1 MTSGFA
7 KHAAKVS
14 RLPLETCQTM
24 NGMWG
29 YKVIDNNYKT
39 AADIIRLLINTSG
52 KGANLLMNIGPQ
64 PNGELPAVALDRLKE
79 LGEWTSAYGETIYG
93 TEAGDIKPQKW
104 GVSTQKDDKL
114 YLHITALDQIEKDEN
129 GQRVLHLPL
138 KRKVKSVTEFIGGA
152 KVKFN
157 KYKECIVIT
166 LPEKVDV
173 VDYVLVLQ

>member
-1 MTSGFA
+1 
-7 KHAAKVS
+7 
-14 RLPLETCQTM
+14 
-24 NGMWG
+24 
-29 YKVIDNNYKT
+29 
-39 AADIIRLLINTSG
+39 
-52 KGANLLMNIGPQ
+52 MNIGPQ

-157 KYKECIVIT
+157 KYKECIVIP

-173 VDYVLVLQ
+173 VDYVLVLQQNGNLRVSESINKVYFDYAEREQVQDDEVGLKVKTENCE